1 MTLNGTLE
9 DFSPAGILK
18 VLSADGRTGAV
29 RFGGPHGCTVYL
41 HRGQLYFAR
50 NEATDGALATALVR
64 PGRLSADGW
73 GQAIDEAGDRPVVGE
88 LLVRNDEITSDL
100 LASVVLSVI
109 YDPLIDLFR
118 DGTGEFDF
126 EPDTVHWLG
135 PFRAF
140 PVDAIVGEVRKRVRE
155 VDEWSG
161 SIPGLDSWVEA
172 SRTLP
177 GNAAQVTILRED
189 WELVTAL
196 AGPRT
201 IYELANEL
209 GRGAYS
215 TARVV
220 NRLFQAG
227 LVQVVSTDAE
237 AQVVPLRRAET
248 KPEVQTD
255 DYRSGGE
262 SEDPFASDDRFDA
275 NQGFQ
280 TEDRFDTTDP
290 FTNDGRFDGRL
301 ATEPQDRFDTGTEAE
316 TETPPPPPPEA
327 VDDEPSA
334 PDIEPDPLL
343 AMGLPHR
350 TARRSTTPKADE
362 PDPLTARIGDAIA
375 GALASEGKTEQEK
388 ARVGIPEVDPF
399 SDMFASAADLLG
411 TSSPAPTDA
420 PDTGERS
427 EPDAAAYA
435 DVFGDHGS
443 DLHHEGIE
451 TDEDG
456 EEERSGDPNAAWLED
471 LYAQFIDEPEAA
483 AAANGAGKKRRRGE
497 PNPVDVAFRTEEQDD
512 EAKVSTLKRLMGALR
527 KL

>member
-201 IYELANEL
+201 IRELATEL

-220 NRLFQAG
+220 NRLHQAG
-227 LVQVVSTDAE
+227 LVEVVYTDAE
-237 AQVVPLRRAET
+237 AKVVPIRR
-248 KPEVQTD
+248 PEVVD
-255 DYRSGGE
+255 E
-262 SEDPFASDDRFDA
+262 
-275 NQGFQ
+275 
-280 TEDRFDTTDP
+280 
-290 FTNDGRFDGRL
+290 
-301 ATEPQDRFDTGTEAE
+301 EPPAPAGIE
-316 TETPPPPPPEA
+316 TE
-327 VDDEPSA
+327 V
-334 PDIEPDPLL
+334 DPLL

-350 TARRSTTPKADE
+350 TARSERTQQPAPAT
-362 PDPLTARIGDAIA
+362 DPLTAHIGDAIA
-375 GALASEGKTEQEK
+375 DALADAGTTP
-388 ARVGIPEVDPF
+388 VGREAEPEAAAPAAPAYDPFGDLVEVDHP
-399 SDMFASAADLLG
+399 SPGAPAHEAAPAAHAAPATDAPPAEPGDMGEMDPTVSAIMDFAANGPFASASELLG
-411 TSSPAPTDA
+411 APADHDP
-420 PDTGERS
+420 ES
-427 EPDAAAYA
+427 E
-435 DVFGDHGS
+435 
-443 DLHHEGIE
+443 LHHDDVEAAPV
-451 TDEDG
+451 DDD
-456 EEERSGDPNAAWLED
+456 RPSDPNAAWLAD

-483 AAANGAGKKRRRGE
+483 AAAGGTGKKRRRGE
-497 PNPVDVAFRTEEQDD
+497 PNPVDVAFRTAEQDAD
-512 EAKVSTLKRLMGALR
+512 TKVSTLKRLMGALR

>member
-18 VLSADGRTGAV
+18 VLSTDGRTGAV

-50 NEATDGALATALVR
+50 NEGTDAALATALVR

-73 GQAIDEAGDRPVVGE
+73 GHAIDEAGDRPVVGE
-88 LLVRNDEITSDL
+88 LLVRNSSIGSDL

-140 PVDAIVGEVRKRVRE
+140 PVDAIVNEVRKRVRE

-161 SIPGLDSWVEA
+161 TIPSLDSWVEA

-196 AGPRT
+196 SGPRT
-201 IYELANEL
+201 IAELAIEL

-220 NRLFQAG
+220 NRLHQAG
-227 LVQVVSTDAE
+227 LVEVVSTDAE
-237 AQVVPLRRAET
+237 AQVVPIRRIEPDT
-248 KPEVQTD
+248 
-255 DYRSGGE
+255 E
-262 SEDPFASDDRFDA
+262 SEAGSYFGRDADSDDD
-275 NQGFQ
+275 
-280 TEDRFDTTDP
+280 
-290 FTNDGRFDGRL
+290 DGPS
-301 ATEPQDRFDTGTEAE
+301 EV
-316 TETPPPPPPEA
+316 PPLDME
-327 VDDEPSA
+327 S
-334 PDIEPDPLL
+334 DPLL

-350 TARRSTTPKADE
+350 TARARLEDTEAA
-362 PDPLTARIGDAIA
+362 DPLAAHIGDAIA
-375 GALASEGKTEQEK
+375 GALADRDEDTSRSAEAVDADSSASTDF
-388 ARVGIPEVDPF
+388 APPGIDPF
-399 SDMFASAADLLG
+399 SDMFASATDLLG
-411 TSSPAPTDA
+411 GSAPASPIHDLDAVDHDHPGSESDPLQAP
-420 PDTGERS
+420 GVELHH
-427 EPDAAAYA
+427 A
-435 DVFGDHGS
+435 DV
-443 DLHHEGIE
+443 E
-451 TDEDG
+451 TTPITDD
-456 EEERSGDPNAAWLED
+456 RPGDPNAAWLED

-483 AAANGAGKKRRRGE
+483 AAAAANGGSGKKRRRGE
-497 PNPVDVAFRTEEQDD
+497 PNPVDVAFRTAEQDA
-512 EAKVSTLKRLMGALR
+512 EEKVSTLKRLMGALR

>member
-18 VLSADGRTGAV
+18 VLSTDGRTGAV

-50 NEATDGALATALVR
+50 NEATDAALATALVR

-73 GQAIDEAGDRPVVGE
+73 GHAIDEAGDRPVVGE
-88 LLVRNDEITSDL
+88 LLVRNGAITSDL
-100 LASVVLSVI
+100 LASVVLSVV

-140 PVDAIVGEVRKRVRE
+140 PVDAIVNEVRKRVRE
-155 VDEWSG
+155 VDEWSTA
-161 SIPGLDSWVEA
+161 IPSLDSWVEA

-196 AGPRT
+196 SGPRT
-201 IYELANEL
+201 IRELATEL

-220 NRLFQAG
+220 NRLHQAG
-227 LVQVVSTDAE
+227 LVEVVSTDDD
-237 AQVVPLRRAET
+237 AQVVPIRRAE
-248 KPEVQTD
+248 PEVD
-255 DYRSGGE
+255 
-262 SEDPFASDDRFDA
+262 
-275 NQGFQ
+275 
-280 TEDRFDTTDP
+280 
-290 FTNDGRFDGRL
+290 
-301 ATEPQDRFDTGTEAE
+301 EAPAAGLE
-316 TETPPPPPPEA
+316 MEA
-327 VDDEPSA
+327 
-334 PDIEPDPLL
+334 DPLL

-350 TARRSTTPKADE
+350 TARPRVEEQE
-362 PDPLTARIGDAIA
+362 PDALTAHIGDAIA
-375 GALASEGKTEQEK
+375 DALAEPDVDQGAASPSNDL
-388 ARVGIPEVDPF
+388 GIDPF
-399 SDMFASAADLLG
+399 SDMFASATDLLG
-411 TSSPAPTDA
+411 GTAEPVQDLDAVDHERPGLDPFMADPFQADPFASAAPTSTDHSTYA
-420 PDTGERS
+420 PAES
-427 EPDAAAYA
+427 
-435 DVFGDHGS
+435 GS
-443 DLHHEGIE
+443 DHSDPFADTSAQLHH
-451 TDEDG
+451 G
-456 EEERSGDPNAAWLED
+456 EVEAEPVEERPSDPNAAWLED

-483 AAANGAGKKRRRGE
+483 AVNGAATKKRRRGE
-497 PNPVDVAFRTEEQDD
+497 PNPVDVAFRIEEQDA
-512 EAKVSTLKRLMGALR
+512 EEKVSTLKRLMGALR

>member
-18 VLSADGRTGAV
+18 VLSTDGRTGAV

-50 NEATDGALATALVR
+50 SEATDAALATALVR

-73 GQAIDEAGDRPVVGE
+73 GHAIDEAGDRPVVGE
-88 LLVRNDEITSDL
+88 LLVRNGAIASDL

-140 PVDAIVGEVRKRVRE
+140 PVDAIVGEVKKRVRE

-161 SIPGLDSWVEA
+161 AIPSLDSWVEA

-196 AGPRT
+196 SGPRT
-201 IYELANEL
+201 IHELATEL

-220 NRLFQAG
+220 NRLHQAG
-227 LVQVVSTDAE
+227 LVEVVSTDVE
-237 AQVVPLRRAET
+237 AQVVPIRRAEPVVEPDT
-248 KPEVQTD
+248 SEPDTYD
-255 DYRSGGE
+255 DDTGPSGFGDPFDRSG
-262 SEDPFASDDRFDA
+262 A
-275 NQGFQ
+275 
-280 TEDRFDTTDP
+280 
-290 FTNDGRFDGRL
+290 
-301 ATEPQDRFDTGTEAE
+301 EPAARPEPVAE
-316 TETPPPPPPEA
+316 REPAPTP
-327 VDDEPSA
+327 DL
-334 PDIEPDPLL
+334 EPDPLL

-350 TARRSTTPKADE
+350 TARRDVETRTDE

-375 GALASEGKTEQEK
+375 DALAAREEEEEGRADADATV
-388 ARVGIPEVDPF
+388 AIPEIDPF

-411 TSSPAPTDA
+411 GSPADGA
-420 PDTGERS
+420 VDQLDEVDHARPDGES
-427 EPDAAAYA
+427 YA
-435 DVFGDHGS
+435 DVFGGPATDIHHD
-443 DLHHEGIE
+443 DLEA
-451 TDEDG
+451 
-456 EEERSGDPNAAWLED
+456 EEPVEKARPGDPNAAWLED

-483 AAANGAGKKRRRGE
+483 AAAANGTKKRRRGE
-497 PNPVDVAFRTEEQDD
+497 LNPVDVAFRTEEQDA

>member
-29 RFGGPHGCTVYL
+29 RFGGPYGCTVYL

-50 NEATDGALATALVR
+50 NESTDAGLATALVR
-64 PGRLSADGW
+64 PGRLSADDW

-88 LLVRNDEITSDL
+88 LLVRNDAITSDL
-100 LASVVLSVI
+100 LASVVLSVV

-140 PVDAIVGEVRKRVRE
+140 PVDAIVGEVKKRVRE
-155 VDEWSG
+155 VDEWSAA
-161 SIPGLDSWVEA
+161 IPSLDSWVEA

-196 AGPRT
+196 SGPRT
-201 IYELANEL
+201 IRDLATEL

-215 TARVV
+215 AARVV
-220 NRLFQAG
+220 NRLHQAG
-227 LVQVVSTDAE
+227 LVQVVAGDVEAE
-237 AQVVPLRRAET
+237 VVPLRRVEPVAE
-248 KPEVQTD
+248 
-255 DYRSGGE
+255 
-262 SEDPFASDDRFDA
+262 
-275 NQGFQ
+275 
-280 TEDRFDTTDP
+280 TEDRYDTQPDA
-290 FTNDGRFDGRL
+290 DRY
-301 ATEPQDRFDTGTEAE
+301 EPEDR
-316 TETPPPPPPEA
+316 
-327 VDDEPSA
+327 
-334 PDIEPDPLL
+334 
-343 AMGLPHR
+343 
-350 TARRSTTPKADE
+350 PK
-362 PDPLTARIGDAIA
+362 
-375 GALASEGKTEQEK
+375 
-388 ARVGIPEVDPF
+388 VVIPEVDPF
-399 SDMFASAADLLG
+399 SDMFASASDLLG
-411 TSSPAPTDA
+411 TSSPASAPAGTD
-420 PDTGERS
+420 DT
-427 EPDAAAYA
+427 DL
-435 DVFGDHGS
+435 FGDHGA
-443 DLHHEGIE
+443 DIHHEGISEEDE
-451 TDEDG
+451 TDEPA
-456 EEERSGDPNAAWLED
+456 GDPNAAWLED

>member
-29 RFGGPHGCTVYL
+29 RFGGPYGCTVYL

-50 NEATDGALATALVR
+50 NESTDAGLATALVR
-64 PGRLSADGW
+64 PGRLSADDW

-88 LLVRNDEITSDL
+88 LLVRNDAITSDL
-100 LASVVLSVI
+100 LASVVLSVV

-140 PVDAIVGEVRKRVRE
+140 PVDAIVGEVKKRVRE
-155 VDEWSG
+155 VDEWSAA
-161 SIPGLDSWVEA
+161 IPSLDSWVEA

-196 AGPRT
+196 SGPRT
-201 IYELANEL
+201 IRDLATEL

-215 TARVV
+215 AARVV
-220 NRLFQAG
+220 NRLHQAG
-227 LVQVVSTDAE
+227 LVQVVAGDVEAE
-237 AQVVPLRRAET
+237 VVPLRRVEPVAE
-248 KPEVQTD
+248 
-255 DYRSGGE
+255 
-262 SEDPFASDDRFDA
+262 
-275 NQGFQ
+275 
-280 TEDRFDTTDP
+280 TEDRYDTQPDADRYEP
-290 FTNDGRFDGRL
+290 EDRRDDESDRFEP
-301 ATEPQDRFDTGTEAE
+301 EPQHYEPEPEPPAAAEQAAEEPAPEVEA
-316 TETPPPPPPEA
+316 
-327 VDDEPSA
+327 
-334 PDIEPDPLL
+334 DPLL

-350 TARRSTTPKADE
+350 TARRNVGPRTDDA
-362 PDPLTARIGDAIA
+362 DPLTARIGDAIA
-375 GALASEGKTEQEK
+375 GALGAQEDRPK
-388 ARVGIPEVDPF
+388 VVIPEVDPF
-399 SDMFASAADLLG
+399 SDMFASASDLLG
-411 TSSPAPTDA
+411 TSSPASAPAGTD
-420 PDTGERS
+420 DT
-427 EPDAAAYA
+427 DL
-435 DVFGDHGS
+435 FGDHGA
-443 DLHHEGIE
+443 DIHHEGISEEDE
-451 TDEDG
+451 TDEPA
-456 EEERSGDPNAAWLED
+456 GDPNAAWLED